1 MYPSGFVLLVPRFFG
16 IFERINK
23 YGQNRRHHHENT
35 FPFLQGLGSFAGVY
49 IRGGLIARK
58 RFEPGRKRE
67 GRPCVFRSQRRLCGL
82 YDECGAEPGEGSPED
97 YGYEIVEAKLPE
109 QNGGAQKEFD
119 EKTLSTHCS
128 QALVLAP
135 DENGAYYGDYIIIYN
150 PEYNSAAKSTGTL
163 TGLIETSVVNH
174 LGEPEEYA
182 EREADENAAQPFPE
196 CGTALLA
203 EEYGEPSI
211 SSRVR

>member
-1 MYPSGFVLLVPRFFG
+1 M
-16 IFERINK
+16 
-23 YGQNRRHHHENT
+23 
-35 FPFLQGLGSFAGVY
+35 
-49 IRGGLIARK
+49 
-58 RFEPGRKRE
+58 
-67 GRPCVFRSQRRLCGL
+67 
-82 YDECGAEPGEGSPED
+82 
-97 YGYEIVEAKLPE
+97 
-109 QNGGAQKEFD
+109 
-119 EKTLSTHCS
+119 
-128 QALVLAP
+128 LAP